1 MSTTDKRKRDDRDS
15 PLKTQPVSKMMHADN
30 NVIAKFETEVNKGD
44 NTELSTGIQK
54 LKESGLEYLT
64 AFGSLHKLDMK
75 GTTITEIVTNMLK
88 EDLVNEHIQ
97 IRLGD
102 EQAEKEYLWKK
113 VKEYKSAKLEE
124 VLERKMEL
132 MNVEDPTNTSTTD
145 ENLKEQIEAL
155 KTVIR
160 NMKEATKNDLENLN
174 ERTKNLE
181 KNKLWQ
187 ALTNEE
193 NTLIVDKIDLGAAK
207 DEKVSYLIGEIAR
220 TALNKLAD
228 TSYDT
233 DSSKKIESLTLKEVS
248 ENEYM
253 KIKRMIDGA
262 DITPLAREV
271 KVHKP
276 RTGEVAEAEQGILT
290 CSLSLI
296 LKSKTEK
303 ELMRNFAKKAAF
315 SVKDQTPKLLIAQK
329 KDVDQYF
336 RDLPDTDNWWIKVDI
351 IKGRET
357 DAPRFRVGR
366 KGDGR
371 KWENKWFL
379 DITEPCIWGR
389 LSKEQRKEHILKATG
404 ATTIGD

>member
-1 MSTTDKRKRDDRDS
+1 MSTPAKRKLDDRDS

-30 NVIAKFETEVNKGD
+30 NVIAKFETEVKKGD

-88 EDLVNEHIQ
+88 EELVNEHIQ

-102 EQAEKEYLWKK
+102 ELAEKEYLWKK
-113 VKEYKSAKLEE
+113 VKEFKSAKLEE

-132 MNVEDPTNTSTTD
+132 MNVEDPTDTTTTD

-248 ENEYM
+248 ENEYL

>member
-1 MSTTDKRKRDDRDS
+1 MSSTAKRKVDERDS

-30 NVIAKFETEVNKGD
+30 IVIAKFETEVNKGD

-276 RTGEVAEAEQGILT
+276 RTGEVAGAEQGILT